1 MMQIYRV
8 VFERKSRTIN
18 ICFFFNALGSGLLM
32 PLALLYFAGKT
43 LSEKEILYLGTIKF
57 WSFSLA
63 YFFIIPLISRF
74 DSKKTIV
81 FSLSFKL
88 VSLSFLFIGQT
99 FYLCI
104 VVMLANGIATS
115 VFSVA
120 AKYYIKAT
128 SENISES
135 FSVRMTLNN
144 TGAAVAPVLITLCV
158 FFSLPFTYA
167 LLILTGIFMIGI
179 LFSAKLRSCPG
190 EEGKRF
196 YYLHL
201 SDLTGRDTVL
211 IAVVSII
218 FAMLYY
224 SFEVIVPLELI
235 RSGSEYLIGPV
246 LLFNTLVIIAGQI
259 PVYRYFTEKW
269 GIINALMAVTGLCIF
284 LFIPWFSGIAEL
296 SCLLLIV
303 LGVTLLEMFYGA
315 GIDTLITMADSPRK
329 IAVLDGLS
337 GISLAI
343 GAAMTAAVYTDSVLF
358 LPLVIALY
366 LVIAGILASRKG
378 VGYQ

>member
-1 MMQIYRV
+1 MQIYRV
-8 VFERKSRTIN
+8 VFERKSRAIN

-74 DSKKTIV
+74 DSRKTIV
-81 FSLSFKL
+81 FSLLLKL
-88 VSLSFLFIGQT
+88 LSLSFLFIGQT
-99 FYLCI
+99 FYLC
-104 VVMLANGIATS
+104 VLVMLANGIATS

-135 FSVRMTLNN
+135 FSVRMTLSN

-179 LFSAKLRSCPG
+179 LFSVKLRSCPS
-190 EEGKRF
+190 ETEKRF

-201 SDLTGRDTVL
+201 SDFTGRDTVL
-211 IAVVSII
+211 ISVVSII

-235 RSGSEYLIGPV
+235 RSGSEYLIGPL

-269 GIINALMAVTGLCIF
+269 GIITALMAATGLCIF
-284 LFIPWFSGIAEL
+284 FFIPWFSGIAEL
-296 SCLLLIV
+296 PGLLLIV

-315 GIDTLITMADSPRK
+315 GIDTLITLADSPRK

-343 GAAMTAAVYTDSVLF
+343 GAAMTAAVYSDSVLF

-366 LVIAGILASRKG
+366 LVVAGILASRKG
-378 VGYQ
+378 GGYQ

>member
-1 MMQIYRV
+1 MQIYRV
-8 VFERKSRTIN
+8 VFERKSRAIN

-81 FSLSFKL
+81 FSLLLKL
-88 VSLSFLFIGQT
+88 LSLSFLFIGQT

-104 VVMLANGIATS
+104 VVMLANGIASS

-158 FFSLPFTYA
+158 FSSLPFTYA
-167 LLILTGIFMIGI
+167 LLILTGIFMGGI
-179 LFSAKLRSCPG
+179 LFSVKLRSCSG
-190 EEGKRF
+190 ETEKRF

-211 IAVVSII
+211 ISVVSII

-235 RSGSEYLIGPV
+235 RSGIEYLIGPV
-246 LLFNTLVIIAGQI
+246 LLFNTLAIIAGQI

-269 GIINALMAVTGLCIF
+269 GITAALMAATGLCIL

-296 SCLLLIV
+296 PGLLLIV

-315 GIDTLITMADSPRK
+315 GIDTLITLADSPRK
-329 IAVLDGLS
+329 IAVLDGIS

-343 GAAMTAAVYTDSVLF
+343 GAAMTAAVYSDSVLF

-366 LVIAGILASRKG
+366 MLVAGILILRKSG
-378 VGYQ
+378 HRL

>member
-1 MMQIYRV
+1 MPICRV
-8 VFERKSRTIN
+8 IFKRKSRAIN

-63 YFFIIPLISRF
+63 YFFIIPLINRF

-81 FSLSFKL
+81 FSMLFKL

-104 VVMLANGIATS
+104 VVMLVNGIATS
-115 VFSVA
+115 LFSVA

-144 TGAAVAPVLITLCV
+144 TGAAVAPVFITLCV

-167 LLILTGIFMIGI
+167 LLILTGIFMGGI
-179 LFSAKLRSCPG
+179 LFSVKLRSCPG
-190 EEGKRF
+190 EAENRF
-196 YYLHL
+196 CYLHF

-211 IAVVSII
+211 ISVLSII

-235 RSGSEYLIGPV
+235 RSGTEYLIGPV
-246 LLFNTLVIIAGQI
+246 LLFNTLIIIAGQI

-269 GIINALMAVTGLCIF
+269 GIITALMAATGLCIL

-296 SCLLLIV
+296 PGLLLIV

-315 GIDTLITMADSPRK
+315 GIDTLITLADSPRK
-329 IAVLDGLS
+329 IAVLDGIS

-343 GAAMTAAVYTDSVLF
+343 GSAMTAAVYSDSILF
-358 LPLVIALY
+358 LLLIITLY
-366 LVIAGILASRKG
+366 LFVAGILASRK
-378 VGYQ
+378 

>member
-1 MMQIYRV
+1 MQIYRA
-8 VFERKSRTIN
+8 VFERKSRAVN

-74 DSKKTIV
+74 NSKKTIV
-81 FSLSFKL
+81 FSLLLKL
-88 VSLSFLFIGQT
+88 FSLSFLFIGQT
-99 FYLCI
+99 FYVCI

-144 TGAAVAPVLITLCV
+144 AGAAVAPVLITLCV
-158 FFSLPFTYA
+158 FFSLPFACA
-167 LLILTGIFMIGI
+167 LLILTGIFTFGI
-179 LFSAKLRSCPG
+179 VFSARLHSCPG
-190 EEGKRF
+190 KPESHF
-196 YYLHL
+196 YYFNF
-201 SDLTGRDTVL
+201 SDFTCGDTVL
-211 IAVVSII
+211 ISVISII

-235 RSGSEYLIGPV
+235 QSGNEHLIGPV

-259 PVYRYFTEKW
+259 PVYRYFTGKW
-269 GIINALMAVTGLCIF
+269 GIITALMSATGLCIF
-284 LFIPWFSGIAEL
+284 LFIPWFSGLAEL
-296 SCLLLIV
+296 PGLLLIV

-315 GIDTLITMADSPRK
+315 GTDTLITSADSPRK
-329 IAVLDGLS
+329 IAVLDGVS
-337 GISLAI
+337 GISLAM
-343 GAAMTAAVYTDSVLF
+343 GAAITAAVYSDSMLF
-358 LPLVIALY
+358 LPLVIVLY
-366 LVIAGILASRKG
+366 LFVTGILSSQK
-378 VGYQ
+378 

>member
-1 MMQIYRV
+1 MLIYRV
-8 VFERKSRTIN
+8 IFERKSKAIN

-74 DSKKTIV
+74 DSKKTII

-88 VSLSFLFIGQT
+88 VSLLFLFIGQT
-99 FYLCI
+99 FYLCL

-179 LFSAKLRSCPG
+179 LFSVKLRSCPG

-196 YYLHL
+196 YYLHF
-201 SDLTGRDTVL
+201 SDLTGRDAVL
-211 IAVVSII
+211 ISVVSII

-269 GIINALMAVTGLCIF
+269 GIITALMAATGLCIL
-284 LFIPWFSGIAEL
+284 LFIPWFSGVAEL
-296 SCLLLIV
+296 SGLLLMV

-315 GIDTLITMADSPRK
+315 GIDTLITLADSPRK
-329 IAVLDGLS
+329 IAVLDGIS

-366 LVIAGILASRKG
+366 MLVAGVLILRKSG
-378 VGYQ
+378 HRL

>member
-1 MMQIYRV
+1 
-8 VFERKSRTIN
+8 
-18 ICFFFNALGSGLLM
+18 
-32 PLALLYFAGKT
+32 
-43 LSEKEILYLGTIKF
+43 
-57 WSFSLA
+57 
-63 YFFIIPLISRF
+63 
-74 DSKKTIV
+74 
-81 FSLSFKL
+81 
-88 VSLSFLFIGQT
+88 
-99 FYLCI
+99 
-104 VVMLANGIATS
+104 MLANGLATS

-158 FFSLPFTYA
+158 FFSLPFPYA
-167 LLILTGIFMIGI
+167 LFILTGIFMAGI
-179 LFSAKLRSCPG
+179 LFSVKLHSCPG
-190 EEGKRF
+190 KAENRV
-196 YYLHL
+196 YYLHF

-211 IAVVSII
+211 ISVVSVI

-235 RSGSEYLIGPV
+235 RAGDDYLIGPV
-246 LLFNTLVIIAGQI
+246 LLFNTLMIIVGQL

-269 GIINALMAVTGLCIF
+269 GIITTLMIATGLCIL
-284 LFIPWFSGIAEL
+284 LFVPWFSGIAEL
-296 SCLLLIV
+296 PGLLLIV

-315 GIDTLITMADSPRK
+315 GTDTLITSADSPRK
-329 IAVLDGLS
+329 IAVLDGIS

-343 GAAMTAAVYTDSVLF
+343 GAAMTAAVYSDSILF

-366 LVIAGILASRKG
+366 LVVAGIIVSRK
-378 VGYQ
+378 

>member
-1 MMQIYRV
+1 MQIYRV
-8 VFERKSRTIN
+8 VFERKSRAIN

-135 FSVRMTLNN
+135 FSVRMMLNN

-190 EEGKRF
+190 ETKNRF
-196 YYLHL
+196 CYLYL

-211 IAVVSII
+211 ISVVSII

-284 LFIPWFSGIAEL
+284 LFIPWFSGVAEL

-378 VGYQ
+378 GGYQ

>member
-1 MMQIYRV
+1 MQIYRV
-8 VFERKSRTIN
+8 VFERKSRAIN

-74 DSKKTIV
+74 DSKKTII

-88 VSLSFLFIGQT
+88 VSLLFLFIGQT

-167 LLILTGIFMIGI
+167 LLILTGIFIGGI

-190 EEGKRF
+190 ETKNRF
-196 YYLHL
+196 CYLHL

-211 IAVVSII
+211 ISVVSII

-269 GIINALMAVTGLCIF
+269 GIITALMAATGLCIF

-296 SCLLLIV
+296 PALLLIV

-315 GIDTLITMADSPRK
+315 GIDTLITLADSPRK

>member
-1 MMQIYRV
+1 MQIYRA
-8 VFERKSRTIN
+8 VFERKSRAIN

-57 WSFSLA
+57 WSFSLG

-74 DSKKTIV
+74 DSKKTII

-88 VSLSFLFIGQT
+88 VSLSFLFTGQT
-99 FYLCI
+99 FYLC
-104 VVMLANGIATS
+104 VLVMLVNGIATS

-158 FFSLPFTYA
+158 FFSLPFPYA
-167 LLILTGIFMIGI
+167 LLILTGIFMMGI
-179 LFSAKLRSCPG
+179 LFSVKLCSCPG
-190 EEGKRF
+190 KAENRF
-196 YYLHL
+196 YYLHF
-201 SDLTGRDTVL
+201 SDLTGRDTIL

-235 RSGSEYLIGPV
+235 RSGTEYLIGPV

-269 GIINALMAVTGLCIF
+269 GITAALMAATGLCIL
-284 LFIPWFSGIAEL
+284 LFIPWFTGIAEL
-296 SCLLLIV
+296 PGLLLIV

-315 GIDTLITMADSPRK
+315 GIDTLITLADSPRK
-329 IAVLDGLS
+329 IAVLDGIS
-337 GISLAI
+337 GISLAT
-343 GAAMTAAVYTDSVLF
+343 GAAMTAAVYSDSILF
-358 LPLVIALY
+358 LPLVIVLY
-366 LVIAGILASRKG
+366 IIVAGILVSQKKE
-378 VGYQ
+378 GYL

>member
-1 MMQIYRV
+1 MLIYRV
-8 VFERKSRTIN
+8 IFERKNRAIN

-74 DSKKTIV
+74 DSKKTII

-88 VSLSFLFIGQT
+88 VSLLFLFIGQT
-99 FYLCI
+99 FYLCL

-158 FFSLPFTYA
+158 FSSLPFTYA
-167 LLILTGIFMIGI
+167 LLILTGIFMGGI
-179 LFSAKLRSCPG
+179 LFSVKLRSCSG
-190 EEGKRF
+190 ETEKRF

-211 IAVVSII
+211 ISVVSII

-235 RSGSEYLIGPV
+235 RSGIEYLIGPV

-269 GIINALMAVTGLCIF
+269 GITAALMAATGLCIL

-296 SCLLLIV
+296 PGLLLMV

-315 GIDTLITMADSPRK
+315 GIDTLITLADSPRK
-329 IAVLDGLS
+329 IAVLDGIS

-343 GAAMTAAVYTDSVLF
+343 GAAMTAAVYSDSVLF

-366 LVIAGILASRKG
+366 MLVAGILILRKSG
-378 VGYQ
+378 HRL

>member
-1 MMQIYRV
+1 
-8 VFERKSRTIN
+8 
-18 ICFFFNALGSGLLM
+18 
-32 PLALLYFAGKT
+32 
-43 LSEKEILYLGTIKF
+43 
-57 WSFSLA
+57 
-63 YFFIIPLISRF
+63 
-74 DSKKTIV
+74 
-81 FSLSFKL
+81 
-88 VSLSFLFIGQT
+88 
-99 FYLCI
+99 
-104 VVMLANGIATS
+104 MLANGIATS

-144 TGAAVAPVLITLCV
+144 TGAAIAPVLITLCV

-190 EEGKRF
+190 ETKNHF
-196 YYLHL
+196 YYLHF

-211 IAVVSII
+211 ISVLSTI

-269 GIINALMAVTGLCIF
+269 GIITALMAATGLCIF

-296 SCLLLIV
+296 PALLLIV

-315 GIDTLITMADSPRK
+315 GIDTLITLANSPRK

-343 GAAMTAAVYTDSVLF
+343 GAAMTAAVYSDSILF

-366 LVIAGILASRKG
+366 LVVAGILASRKG

>member
-1 MMQIYRV
+1 MQIYRV
-8 VFERKSRTIN
+8 VFERKSRAIN

-81 FSLSFKL
+81 FSLLLKL
-88 VSLSFLFIGQT
+88 LSLSFLFIGQT

-104 VVMLANGIATS
+104 VVMLANGIASS

-158 FFSLPFTYA
+158 FSSLPFTYA
-167 LLILTGIFMIGI
+167 LLILTGIFMGGI
-179 LFSAKLRSCPG
+179 LFSVKLRSCSG
-190 EEGKRF
+190 ETEKRF

-211 IAVVSII
+211 ISVVSII

-235 RSGSEYLIGPV
+235 RSGIEYLIGPV
-246 LLFNTLVIIAGQI
+246 LLFNTLAIIAGQI

-269 GIINALMAVTGLCIF
+269 GITAALMVVTGLCIF

-296 SCLLLIV
+296 PGLLLMV

-315 GIDTLITMADSPRK
+315 GIDTLITLADSPRK
-329 IAVLDGLS
+329 IAVLDGIS

-343 GAAMTAAVYTDSVLF
+343 GAAMTAAVYSDSVLF

-366 LVIAGILASRKG
+366 MLVAGILILRKSG
-378 VGYQ
+378 HRL

>member
-1 MMQIYRV
+1 MQIYRV
-8 VFERKSRTIN
+8 VFERKSRAIN

-81 FSLSFKL
+81 FSLLLKL
-88 VSLSFLFIGQT
+88 LSLSFLFIGQT

-104 VVMLANGIATS
+104 VVMLANGIASS

-167 LLILTGIFMIGI
+167 LLILTGIFMGGI
-179 LFSAKLRSCPG
+179 LFSVKLRSCSG
-190 EEGKRF
+190 ETEKRF

-211 IAVVSII
+211 ISVVSII

-235 RSGSEYLIGPV
+235 RSGIEYLIGPV
-246 LLFNTLVIIAGQI
+246 LLFNTLAIIAGQI

-269 GIINALMAVTGLCIF
+269 GITAALMVVTGLCIF

-296 SCLLLIV
+296 PGLLLMV

-315 GIDTLITMADSPRK
+315 GIDTLITLADSPRK
-329 IAVLDGLS
+329 IAVLDGIS

-343 GAAMTAAVYTDSVLF
+343 GAAMTAAVYSDSVLF

-366 LVIAGILASRKG
+366 MLVAGILILRKSG
-378 VGYQ
+378 HRL

>member
-1 MMQIYRV
+1 MLIYRAI
-8 VFERKSRTIN
+8 FERKSRAIN

-74 DSKKTIV
+74 DSKKTII
-81 FSLSFKL
+81 FSLLFKL
-88 VSLSFLFIGQT
+88 LSLSFLFTGQT
-99 FYLCI
+99 FYICGL
-104 VVMLANGIATS
+104 VMLANGIATS

-128 SENISES
+128 SQNISES

-144 TGAAVAPVLITLCV
+144 TGAAIAPVLITLFV
-158 FFSLPFTYA
+158 FFSLPFVYA
-167 LLILTGIFMIGI
+167 LLILTGIFTFGI
-179 LFSAKLRSCPG
+179 VFSAGLHSCPG
-190 EEGKRF
+190 KPENYF
-196 YYLHL
+196 YFFHFT
-201 SDLTGRDTVL
+201 DLTGRDTVL
-211 IAVVSII
+211 ISVISII

-235 RSGSEYLIGPV
+235 QSGNEHLIGPV
-246 LLFNTLVIIAGQI
+246 LLFNTLVIIAGQL
-259 PVYRYFTEKW
+259 PVYRYFTETR
-269 GIINALMAVTGLCIF
+269 GIITSLIAATGLCIL

-296 SCLLLIV
+296 SGLLLIV
-303 LGVTLLEMFYGA
+303 TGVTLLEMFYGA
-315 GIDTLITMADSPRK
+315 GIDTLITSADSPRK
-329 IAVLDGLS
+329 IAVLDGIS

-343 GAAMTAAVYTDSVLF
+343 GAAITAAIYSDSVLF
-358 LPLVIALY
+358 LPLVITLY
-366 LVIAGILASRKG
+366 LLVAGILALRKR
-378 VGYQ
+378 

>member
-1 MMQIYRV
+1 
-8 VFERKSRTIN
+8 
-18 ICFFFNALGSGLLM
+18 M

-74 DSKKTIV
+74 DSKKTII

-88 VSLSFLFIGQT
+88 VSLLFLFIGQT
-99 FYLCI
+99 FYLCL

-144 TGAAVAPVLITLCV
+144 TGAAIAPVLITLCV

-190 EEGKRF
+190 ETKNHF
-196 YYLHL
+196 YYFHF

-211 IAVVSII
+211 ISVLSTI

-269 GIINALMAVTGLCIF
+269 GIITALMAATGLCIF

-296 SCLLLIV
+296 PALLLIV

-315 GIDTLITMADSPRK
+315 GIDTLITLANSPRK

-343 GAAMTAAVYTDSVLF
+343 GAAMTAAVYSDSVLF

-366 LVIAGILASRKG
+366 LVVAGILASRKG

>member
-1 MMQIYRV
+1 MLIYRAI
-8 VFERKSRTIN
+8 FERKSRAIN

-74 DSKKTIV
+74 DSKKTII
-81 FSLSFKL
+81 FSLFFKL
-88 VSLSFLFIGQT
+88 LSLLFLFTGQT
-99 FYLCI
+99 FYICGL
-104 VVMLANGIATS
+104 VMLVNGIATS

-128 SENISES
+128 SQNISES

-144 TGAAVAPVLITLCV
+144 TGAAIAPVLITLFV
-158 FFSLPFTYA
+158 FFSLPFAYA
-167 LLILTGIFMIGI
+167 LLILTGIFTCGI
-179 LFSAKLRSCPG
+179 VFSAGLRSCPG
-190 EEGKRF
+190 KPESHF
-196 YYLHL
+196 YFFHFT
-201 SDLTGRDTVL
+201 DLTGRDTVL
-211 IAVVSII
+211 ISVTSII

-235 RSGSEYLIGPV
+235 QSGNEHLIGPV
-246 LLFNTLVIIAGQI
+246 LLFNTLVIIAGQL
-259 PVYRYFTEKW
+259 PVYRYFTVKW
-269 GIINALMAVTGLCIF
+269 GIITSLMTTTGLCIL
-284 LFIPWFSGIAEL
+284 LFVPWFSGIAEL
-296 SCLLLIV
+296 SGLLLIV

-315 GIDTLITMADSPRK
+315 GIDTLITSADSPRK
-329 IAVLDGLS
+329 IAILDGIS

-343 GAAMTAAVYTDSVLF
+343 GAAMTAAVYSDSVLF
-358 LPLVIALY
+358 LPLVITLY
-366 LVIAGILASRKG
+366 LLVAGILGSQKRKG
-378 VGYQ
+378 YL

>member
-1 MMQIYRV
+1 MQIYRT
-8 VFERKSRTIN
+8 VFERKSRALN

-74 DSKKTIV
+74 NSKKILV
-81 FSLSFKL
+81 FSLLLKL
-88 VSLSFLFIGQT
+88 LSLSFLFTGQT
-99 FYLCI
+99 FYLCT
-104 VVMLANGIATS
+104 VVMLANGLATS

-158 FFSLPFTYA
+158 FFSLPFPYA
-167 LLILTGIFMIGI
+167 LLILIGIFIVGI
-179 LFSAKLRSCPG
+179 LFSAKLYSCPG
-190 EEGKRF
+190 EAGNHVH
-196 YYLHL
+196 YLHF
-201 SDLTGRDTVL
+201 SDLTGRDSIL
-211 IAVVSII
+211 IAVVSVI

-235 RSGSEYLIGPV
+235 RAGDDYLIGPV
-246 LLFNTLVIIAGQI
+246 LLFNTLVIIVGQL
-259 PVYRYFTEKW
+259 PLYRYFTEKW
-269 GIINALMAVTGLCIF
+269 GIITALMVATGLCII
-284 LFIPWFSGIAEL
+284 LFVPWFSGIAEL
-296 SCLLLIV
+296 PGLLLIV

-315 GIDTLITMADSPRK
+315 GTDTLITSADSPRK
-329 IAVLDGLS
+329 IAVLDGIS

-343 GAAMTAAVYTDSVLF
+343 GAAMTAAIYTDSVVF
-358 LPLVIALY
+358 LPLVIVLY
-366 LVIAGILASRKG
+366 LFVAGILALRKG
-378 VGYQ
+378 RGYQ

>member
-1 MMQIYRV
+1 MQIYRV
-8 VFERKSRTIN
+8 VFERKSRAIN

-81 FSLSFKL
+81 FSLLLKL
-88 VSLSFLFIGQT
+88 LSLSFLFIGQT

-104 VVMLANGIATS
+104 VVMLANGIASS

-167 LLILTGIFMIGI
+167 LLILTGIFMGGI
-179 LFSAKLRSCPG
+179 LFSVKLRSCSG
-190 EEGKRF
+190 ETEKRF

-201 SDLTGRDTVL
+201 SDLTGIDTVL
-211 IAVVSII
+211 ISVVSII

-235 RSGSEYLIGPV
+235 RSGIEYLIGPV

-269 GIINALMAVTGLCIF
+269 GITAALMAATGLCIL

-296 SCLLLIV
+296 PGLLLMV

-315 GIDTLITMADSPRK
+315 GIDTLITLADSPRK
-329 IAVLDGLS
+329 IAVLDGIS

-343 GAAMTAAVYTDSVLF
+343 GAAMTAAVYSDSVLF

-366 LVIAGILASRKG
+366 MLVAGILILRKSG
-378 VGYQ
+378 HRL

>member
-1 MMQIYRV
+1 MQIYRV
-8 VFERKSRTIN
+8 VFERKSRAIN

-74 DSKKTIV
+74 DSRKTIV
-81 FSLSFKL
+81 FSLLFKL

-99 FYLCI
+99 FYLCVLI
-104 VVMLANGIATS
+104 MLANGIATS

-158 FFSLPFTYA
+158 FFSLPFTNA

-179 LFSAKLRSCPG
+179 LFSVKLRSCPS
-190 EEGKRF
+190 ETEKRF

-201 SDLTGRDTVL
+201 SDFTGRDTVL
-211 IAVVSII
+211 ISVVSII

-235 RSGSEYLIGPV
+235 RSGTEYLIGPV

-269 GIINALMAVTGLCIF
+269 GITAALMAATGLCIL

-296 SCLLLIV
+296 PALLLMV

-315 GIDTLITMADSPRK
+315 GIDTLITLANSPRK
-329 IAVLDGLS
+329 IAVLDGIS

-343 GAAMTAAVYTDSVLF
+343 GAAMTAAVYSDSILF

-366 LVIAGILASRKG
+366 LVVAGILASRKG

>member
-1 MMQIYRV
+1 
-8 VFERKSRTIN
+8 
-18 ICFFFNALGSGLLM
+18 
-32 PLALLYFAGKT
+32 
-43 LSEKEILYLGTIKF
+43 
-57 WSFSLA
+57 
-63 YFFIIPLISRF
+63 
-74 DSKKTIV
+74 
-81 FSLSFKL
+81 
-88 VSLSFLFIGQT
+88 
-99 FYLCI
+99 
-104 VVMLANGIATS
+104 
-115 VFSVA
+115 
-120 AKYYIKAT
+120 
-128 SENISES
+128 
-135 FSVRMTLNN
+135 
-144 TGAAVAPVLITLCV
+144 
-158 FFSLPFTYA
+158 
-167 LLILTGIFMIGI
+167 MIGI

-190 EEGKRF
+190 ETKNHF
-196 YYLHL
+196 YYFHF

-211 IAVVSII
+211 ISVLSTI

-269 GIINALMAVTGLCIF
+269 GIITALMAATGLCIF

-296 SCLLLIV
+296 PALLLIV

-315 GIDTLITMADSPRK
+315 GIDTLITLANSPRK

-343 GAAMTAAVYTDSVLF
+343 GAAMTAAVYSDSILF

-366 LVIAGILASRKG
+366 LVVAGILASRKG

>member
-1 MMQIYRV
+1 MQIYRV
-8 VFERKSRTIN
+8 VFERKSRAIN

-81 FSLSFKL
+81 FSLLLKL
-88 VSLSFLFIGQT
+88 LSLSFLFIGQT

-104 VVMLANGIATS
+104 VVMLANGIASS

-158 FFSLPFTYA
+158 FSSLPFTYA
-167 LLILTGIFMIGI
+167 LLILTGIFMGGI
-179 LFSAKLRSCPG
+179 LFSVKLRSCSG
-190 EEGKRF
+190 ETEKRF

-211 IAVVSII
+211 ISVVSII

-235 RSGSEYLIGPV
+235 RSGIEYLIGPV
-246 LLFNTLVIIAGQI
+246 LLFNTLAIIAGQI

-269 GIINALMAVTGLCIF
+269 GITAALMAATGLCIL

-296 SCLLLIV
+296 PGLLLMV

-315 GIDTLITMADSPRK
+315 GIDTLITLADSPRK
-329 IAVLDGLS
+329 IAVLDGIS

-343 GAAMTAAVYTDSVLF
+343 GAAMTAAVYSDSVLF

-366 LVIAGILASRKG
+366 MLVAGILILRKSG
-378 VGYQ
+378 HRL

>member
-1 MMQIYRV
+1 MQCYRV
-8 VFERKSRTIN
+8 IFERKSRAIN

-63 YFFIIPLISRF
+63 YLFIIPLISRF
-74 DSKKTIV
+74 DSKKTII
-81 FSLSFKL
+81 FSLLLKL

-104 VVMLANGIATS
+104 FVMLANGIATS
-115 VFSVA
+115 LFSVA

-128 SENISES
+128 SQNISES

-144 TGAAVAPVLITLCV
+144 IGAAVAPVLIVLCV
-158 FFSLPFTYA
+158 FFSLPFAYA
-167 LLILTGIFMIGI
+167 LLTLSGIFMYGI
-179 LFSAKLRSCPG
+179 IFSVKLRSCPG
-190 EEGKRF
+190 KPENRF
-196 YYLHL
+196 YYCHF
-201 SDLTGRDTVL
+201 SDLTGKDTIL
-211 IAVVSII
+211 ISVVSVI

-235 RSGSEYLIGPV
+235 QSGAVHFLGPV
-246 LLFNTLVIIAGQI
+246 LLFNTLAIIAGQI

-269 GIINALMAVTGLCIF
+269 GIITSLMAATGLCIF
-284 LFIPWFSGIAEL
+284 LFIPWFSGIAKL
-296 SCLLLIV
+296 PGLLLIV

-315 GIDTLITMADSPRK
+315 GTDTLITLADSPRK
-329 IAVLDGLS
+329 IAVLDGIS
-337 GISLAI
+337 GIALAI
-343 GAAMTAAVYTDSVLF
+343 GATITAAIYSDSVLF
-358 LPLVIALY
+358 LPLVVALY
-366 LVIAGILASRKG
+366 MLIAGIFASRK
-378 VGYQ
+378 